1 MIDLAE
7 EWKKRKQNDFWLRQ
21 TEKREFSMEELYD
34 HRPVD
39 LMEAHY
45 KYVDYPGPLFKQI
58 LYFYNFLH
66 QIGMRA
72 NVQIITRSFSH
83 LWDLMLKFL
92 RLGYELPHGI
102 KEKLLKQLK
111 RSGHLIEENNGLW
124 IKSWHNDALIWYP
137 VDK

>member
-21 TEKREFSMEELYD
+21 TKKREFSMEELYD
-34 HRPVD
+34 HRLVD

-58 LYFYNFLH
+58 LYFYNLLH

-111 RSGHLIEENNGLW
+111 RSGHLIEENNGLL
-124 IKSWHNDALIWYP
+124 IKSWHKDALIWYP